1 MTTANY
7 TYLGT
12 ADDLVQRYPWQIEMN
27 LENFNN
33 MLIRK
38 ALLGERVL
46 INDGYLL
53 NLPAARLALLK
64 PECSPLKALIEANFV
79 RILSRNND
87 LVSMP
92 SNMAKQGVTSFANL
106 GNNSEWQALSAM
118 LKKWQPKLQHID
130 NFIAWPKKHISHGF
144 DTIMMRL
151 YQKSPQQ
158 LGLLHTSHDELLRV
172 FDNYQQQNMHDKE
185 ATRTRWENAVISEL
199 ANSKHDKEKINE
211 LIGLACE
218 GYHYNFGICL
228 SNFSALEKANIIV
241 ETRYSQAFDDFM
253 EINATQQECLAE
265 MPVLD
270 IPKNLP
276 LDKPELWKQVVDP
289 FSDIADLQT
298 TYKQSMSLYSAG
310 QTSKEALKQAAK
322 EYSVALSKHF
332 GQKEDMGL
340 GAKSKRVLG
349 LGFFG
354 AGALVSLPV
363 AALLWFSETEL
374 LPAVM
379 KRFQIRDKKFFSENK
394 SNLPLVNMQNKPM
407 ITSVALNKEKALT
420 LSKHIPSF

>member
-1 MTTANY
+1 MTSANF

-38 ALLGERVL
+38 ALLGERIL

-53 NLPAARLALLK
+53 NLPAARQALLQ
-64 PECSPLKALIEANFV
+64 PECSPLKALIESNFV

-92 SNMAKQGVTSFANL
+92 TIMANKGVTSFAHL
-106 GNNSEWQALSAM
+106 SKNNDWLILSKM

-151 YQKSPQQ
+151 FQKKPQQ
-158 LGLLHTSHDELLRV
+158 LGLIHTRNDELLRV
-172 FDNYQQQNMHDKE
+172 FENYQQQNIHDKE
-185 ATRTRWENAVISEL
+185 ATRTRWENAVKSEL
-199 ANSKHDKEKINE
+199 ENSEHCKEKITE

-228 SNFSALEKANIIV
+228 SNFSALENANIIV

-310 QTSKEALKQAAK
+310 QTSKEALEQAAK
-322 EYSVALSKHF
+322 DYSLALSKHF

-379 KRFQIRDKKFFSENK
+379 KRFQVRDKNFFSENK
-394 SNLPLVNMQNKPM
+394 INLPLVNMQNKPM
-407 ITSVALNKEKALT
+407 ITSVALNKQKALE
-420 LSKHIPSF
+420 LSKKIPSF